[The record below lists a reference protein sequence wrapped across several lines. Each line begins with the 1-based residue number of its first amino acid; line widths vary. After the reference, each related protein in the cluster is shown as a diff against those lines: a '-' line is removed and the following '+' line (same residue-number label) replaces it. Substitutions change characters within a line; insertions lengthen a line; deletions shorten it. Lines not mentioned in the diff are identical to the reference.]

1 MKSELP
7 QRDESAEPDEQIP
20 RIPDP
25 ADTRK
30 SGLASVELR
39 SLVWTKKDLHLT
51 VLKTLVTFGDA
62 VEIYLPGVITQSAS
76 TELGVSANQ
85 EGLLGIILY
94 LCLALS
100 YFILPLI
107 ENKVSRRH
115 ALLISLYTSII
126 ATVISCVVGSYWT
139 LLVSRALLGICIGLN
154 MSVAGVLFTEE
165 ISNYAMYNV
174 GNVLGLVAF
183 TLGGGWVA
191 VLGYFLLSAGV
202 NGFWIRLTKG
212 SLVNFINTLRGWGS
226 ILLIP
231 ALLTYREK
239 DKSDLTQDQELLIL
253 ALLYGGANMLGRILG
268 VFLLK
273 YIRFNILQPFLS
285 LIIAFCYLA
294 LVIEFSSLNVTIISM
309 GIANMAFCVTRC
321 ELTLMEFDQHYFG
334 SERLI
339 LAAGVMAGC
348 AMLGAAVGATTAA
361 FLSAPISVKFTFALS
376 CVQFVAFC
384 CITEREQLLD
394 LSLVEARR
402 DIKKLEDDLSRAEH
416 SFLVANPVFN
426 QDSLSDAI
434 NKKINPVIRSINK
447 KMKKKIAFFK
457 ILSVEAPQLKLRNKK
472 RKSKRSTET
481 RRMMSHRY
489 RKNRRERKAQAL
501 SKKVAEI
508 VENKQVINLSSVEI
522 PDQCYLYLAKGLNF
536 VESTRVDKEDLLFDT
551 QSFIRKLEWKA
562 YFKQRPWLDPAL
574 EEQTTPD
581 MHEHMRVQSTT
592 HPDYNHP
599 LLEQIKTRLLGWVS
613 NTEFSTPANNLGA
626 HEIRGRK
633 LLLQLI
639 NDEKIFVTKADK
651 GGATLILDYDTVV
664 DTIKAEVSDKSKY
677 VALESS
683 IEEYMEETKSEI
695 AREVLAQEASGNITS
710 KDKTLITG
718 LNSDNNMKHSPD
730 YRPVPP
736 KIWPL
741 FKKVEEYNIAPQEG
755 NLLLATLDVEALYPS
770 INPDLA
776 IEAMRHAFESDN
788 TTTGGIKEA
797 LLKFTEL
804 SFKRSCVTFR
814 DNVYKSKIGIP
825 TGGCDSRQ
833 IADIFLHWLTQN
845 KLKSNL
851 PWDRLITLF
860 LRYIDDCF
868 LIWKGT
874 ARQFSHFV
882 QKLNEL
888 AAHFGIKFGSWELG
902 KEINFLDI
910 TLYLDASNKIQYK
923 LYTKPTDA
931 RNYLRTDS
939 FHPNHVFNSVA
950 FSQMLRVANRNSREE
965 TRQSDLQQLKSDLHR
980 SGHDMAKLDN
990 LEVKVREQ
998 SSSSSA
1004 TTVEET
1010 AHPKTNIVFPVQY
1023 FLELPQLKAVL
1034 RDIESDIEVLLGPT
1048 KIVTASKKGRSI
1060 RNKILRNSS
1069 ICRAPIEDSSNW
1081 VQRCNSP
1088 RCLTCK
1094 HMCKAG
1100 DVFVV
1105 NDQTLKVNMEA
1116 FSRTTTNAIAL
1127 TLLAL
1132 FAVKTGEPDSCEI
1145 AEVNGFLKRRC
1156 ADRFGGVIMERQCA
1170 FSEEKYTVYE
1180 NFVSTICSNDTYGYQ
1195 ICGIQVTNNATFSS
1209 TSWSLCGFLYCGYLP
1224 QNLPYQKA
1232 ELLCQ
1237 EKCNNIGPDQRSLMG
1252 CRGDEKDSP
1261 NLPDVNQRIDGKNVK
1276 ICDMMCDAWNC
1287 IDESHCNGY
1296 TYGKICMSTEDGG
1309 LIINP
1314 PHELCDSNRDCMF
1327 YGFDEQDCG
1336 SDVPGLTYCVSRSF
1350 SVKND
1355 ERRLIPMWNY
1365 TRCAAILFHPDNAI
1379 VPFVYNR
1386 KDIYQGEGTYTSVPY
1401 CIDFLDQTNCTDE
1414 TRAAVSCHIKG
1425 YGYSTVSKTMVCGQF
1440 RRGFCLDGMDV
1451 ACVEVDNWT
1460 ERVLFT
1466 NTSCVTGLRTVFL
1479 ELTRS
1484 TLGVR

>member
-1 MKSELP
+1 MNRSMKSELP

-25 ADTRK
+25 ADTKK
-30 SGLASVELR
+30 SGLVSVELR

-51 VLKTLVTFGDA
+51 CLHRTRRVCQSGGSTRYHSLSLSSSLLLHTPPHREQGFEKTCSTDFSIHVNYSDRHQLCGGQLLDPPRFSGPSWDLHRTKHVSCRSSLHRGNIKLCDVQRGECAGTSRLHSGRGLGRRPGVLSVISWRYFIVCTIIPIFIPPIFILHCVLGRDTISGDA
-62 VEIYLPGVITQSAS
+62 AK
-76 TELGVSANQ
+76 
-85 EGLLGIILY
+85 
-94 LCLALS
+94 
-100 YFILPLI
+100 
-107 ENKVSRRH
+107 ENRS
-115 ALLISLYTSII
+115 LISTHSQNIP
-126 ATVISCVVGSYWT
+126 
-139 LLVSRALLGICIGLN
+139 
-154 MSVAGVLFTEE
+154 
-165 ISNYAMYNV
+165 
-174 GNVLGLVAF
+174 
-183 TLGGGWVA
+183 
-191 VLGYFLLSAGV
+191 V

-626 HEIRGRK
+626 HVIRGRK

-639 NDEKIFVTKADK
+639 NDETIFVTKADK

-677 VALESS
+677 VTLESI

-710 KDKTLITG
+710 KDNTLITG

-736 KIWPL
+736 KIRPL
-741 FKKVEEYNIAPQEG
+741 FKVHKLSEAQIKDKVIPPQRFINAAKHGPLYRLGQWSSPHLTKISKSYCGEEFLLDTPHLLKKVEEYNIAPQEG
-755 NLLLATLDVEALYPS
+755 NVLLATLDVEALYPS

-814 DNVYKSKIGIP
+814 DNIYKSKIGIP
-825 TGGCDSRQ
+825 TGGCDTRQ
-833 IADIFLHWLTQN
+833 IADTFYTGSH
-845 KLKSNL
+845 
-851 PWDRLITLF
+851 IT
-860 LRYIDDCF
+860 
-868 LIWKGT
+868 
-874 ARQFSHFV
+874 
-882 QKLNEL
+882 
-888 AAHFGIKFGSWELG
+888 
-902 KEINFLDI
+902 
-910 TLYLDASNKIQYK
+910 
-923 LYTKPTDA
+923 
-931 RNYLRTDS
+931 
-939 FHPNHVFNSVA
+939 
-950 FSQMLRVANRNSREE
+950 
-965 TRQSDLQQLKSDLHR
+965 
-980 SGHDMAKLDN
+980 
-990 LEVKVREQ
+990 
-998 SSSSSA
+998 
-1004 TTVEET
+1004 
-1010 AHPKTNIVFPVQY
+1010 
-1023 FLELPQLKAVL
+1023 
-1034 RDIESDIEVLLGPT
+1034 
-1048 KIVTASKKGRSI
+1048 
-1060 RNKILRNSS
+1060 NSS
-1069 ICRAPIEDSSNW
+1069 P
-1081 VQRCNSP
+1081 
-1088 RCLTCK
+1088 
-1094 HMCKAG
+1094 
-1100 DVFVV
+1100 
-1105 NDQTLKVNMEA
+1105 
-1116 FSRTTTNAIAL
+1116 
-1127 TLLAL
+1127 
-1132 FAVKTGEPDSCEI
+1132 
-1145 AEVNGFLKRRC
+1145 
-1156 ADRFGGVIMERQCA
+1156 
-1170 FSEEKYTVYE
+1170 
-1180 NFVSTICSNDTYGYQ
+1180 TYL
-1195 ICGIQVTNNATFSS
+1195 GI
-1209 TSWSLCGFLYCGYLP
+1209 
-1224 QNLPYQKA
+1224 
-1232 ELLCQ
+1232 
-1237 EKCNNIGPDQRSLMG
+1237 
-1252 CRGDEKDSP
+1252 
-1261 NLPDVNQRIDGKNVK
+1261 
-1276 ICDMMCDAWNC
+1276 
-1287 IDESHCNGY
+1287 
-1296 TYGKICMSTEDGG
+1296 
-1309 LIINP
+1309 
-1314 PHELCDSNRDCMF
+1314 
-1327 YGFDEQDCG
+1327 G
-1336 SDVPGLTYCVSRSF
+1336 S
-1350 SVKND
+1350 
-1355 ERRLIPMWNY
+1355 
-1365 TRCAAILFHPDNAI
+1365 
-1379 VPFVYNR
+1379 
-1386 KDIYQGEGTYTSVPY
+1386 
-1401 CIDFLDQTNCTDE
+1401 
-1414 TRAAVSCHIKG
+1414 
-1425 YGYSTVSKTMVCGQF
+1425 
-1440 RRGFCLDGMDV
+1440 
-1451 ACVEVDNWT
+1451 
-1460 ERVLFT
+1460 
-1466 NTSCVTGLRTVFL
+1466 
-1479 ELTRS
+1479 
-1484 TLGVR
+1484 